1 MTTAAPPFTGTY
13 ELDRDHSTFQFAVGH
28 VGVSTFRASFHDID
42 ARLAIEDDS
51 TVLEGRAL
59 ASSVSI
65 STLEFRDHVVNGAD
79 FFDAGAHPLVTFRS
93 SSLELRDDG
102 AATVSGALEI
112 RGVSRFVVAEGTY
125 EQPRQDPF
133 GTTRVGLEL
142 STTIDRRE
150 WGMGWQMPLPDGG
163 EALDWDV
170 ELTVH
175 LELTRRDA

>member
-1 MTTAAPPFTGTY
+1 
-13 ELDRDHSTFQFAVGH
+13 
-28 VGVSTFRASFHDID
+28 
-42 ARLAIEDDS
+42 
-51 TVLEGRAL
+51 
-59 ASSVSI
+59 
-65 STLEFRDHVVNGAD
+65 VNGAD